1 MTRHKAQSTT
11 ILSQSQKLVPR
22 QPWHRWTDEELN
34 LLAYCRTRH
43 WSYARIQR
51 KHFPLLTESSLWGA
65 YSRIP
70 PKERAHRASIVA
82 GSITT
87 SRTASRNKDSAR
99 PHPIPETG
107 HRSHPAPQPEGN
119 IGVRKSSAL
128 RGEEDSQTL
137 IPIDGTNRYNFRPN
151 RCGSFQ
157 ESETQYPIDRLRFP
171 HFFESYKN
179 HLKLDGV
186 PDGDYAPPPH
196 SPTPDSSDRS
206 PSVISSLPSAASSL
220 ELFGLEARSL
230 CSSDHDSLVT
240 PSLPNEGSSPE
251 FFSSEERPPTP

>member
-1 MTRHKAQSTT
+1 MTRRKTHSTT
-11 ILSQSQKLVPR
+11 ILPQSQKLVPR

-43 WSYARIQR
+43 WSYDRIQR
-51 KHFPLLTESSLWGA
+51 KHFPLFAESSLRGA

-70 PKERAHRASIVA
+70 PKERAHRALIVA
-82 GSITT
+82 SSTTT
-87 SRTASRNKDSAR
+87 SRTTSRNKDPAH
-99 PHPIPETG
+99 PHPIPETN

-119 IGVRKSSAL
+119 VRVHKSSAL
-128 RGEEDSQTL
+128 RGEEDYQTL
-137 IPIDGTNRYNFRPN
+137 ISIDGTNRYNFRPN
-151 RCGSFQ
+151 RCRSLQ
-157 ESETQYPIDRLRFP
+157 ESQTQYPIDRLRFP
-171 HFFESYKN
+171 HFFKSYKN

-206 PSVISSLPSAASSL
+206 PSIISSLPSAASSL

-230 CSSDHDSLVT
+230 STSDRGSSVT
-240 PSLPNEGSSPE
+240 PSPPNDGSSPE
-251 FFSSEERPPTP
+251 FFSSEERPTTP